1 MWILTNRT
9 KAGLWLLVVFMLGS
23 LFGASLSYLWQQG
36 AYAAL
41 DERRHEQPSEGKDR
55 EKTARVLAKLSERLQ
70 LDSAQ
75 QTQVEAI
82 LLQSRDL
89 YRAEHKESKKEKRR
103 IREQT
108 LNNIRQ
114 LLRPEQR
121 HEFEEYLEER
131 RERHEK
137 NK

>member
-1 MWILTNRT
+1 MTNRT

-23 LFGASLSYLWQQG
+23 LFGASLSYLWQEG

-41 DERRHEQPSEGKDR
+41 DESRQPSEAKDR
-55 EKTARVLAKLSERLQ
+55 EKTARMLARLSERLQ

-75 QTQVEAI
+75 QAQVETI
-82 LLQSRDL
+82 LLQSRDM
-89 YRAEHKESKKEKRR
+89 YRAEHKESKREKRR

-108 LNNIRQ
+108 LNNIRD

-137 NK
+137 SN

>member
-1 MWILTNRT
+1 MTNRT

-41 DERRHEQPSEGKDR
+41 DQKRQEQSSKSKDR
-55 EKTARVLAKLSERLQ
+55 EKTEKVLERLSERLQ
-70 LDSAQ
+70 LGTGQEA
-75 QTQVEAI
+75 QVEGI
-82 LLQSRDL
+82 LLETRDL
-89 YRAEHKESKKEKRR
+89 YRAEYKASKKEKRK

-121 HEFEEYLEER
+121 QEFDEYIEER
-131 RERHEK
+131 REEYRRKHK
-137 NK
+137 